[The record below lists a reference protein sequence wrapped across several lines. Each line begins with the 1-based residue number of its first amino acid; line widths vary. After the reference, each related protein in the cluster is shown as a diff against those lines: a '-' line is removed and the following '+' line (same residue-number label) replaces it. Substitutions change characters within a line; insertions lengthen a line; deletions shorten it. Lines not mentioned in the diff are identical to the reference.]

1 LTKSQQCAIIRIK
14 EITMTGIDKEW
25 LLEQLKKRDMNQS
38 DLARVLNRHRSAVSQ
53 LLAGKR
59 RLTVEEQDRIAEVF
73 GVSIGEISARRTPAN
88 AGFGERGQAPFKAEL
103 DERKKNGSK
112 RASHGDDDDLPDHP
126 IWGAMEG
133 TIKVMPGVDLTAPM
147 EFEWGGKLYNE

>member
-1 LTKSQQCAIIRIK
+1 
-14 EITMTGIDKEW
+14 MTGIDREW
-25 LLEQLKKRDMNQS
+25 LLAQLKKRNMNQS

-59 RLTVEEQDRIAEVF
+59 RLTVEEQDRISEVF
-73 GVSIGEISARRTPAN
+73 GVSVGEISARRALNN

-103 DERKKNGSK
+103 DVKKESGSK
-112 RASHGDDDDLPDHP
+112 RAPDVDDDDLPDHP

-133 TIKVMPGVDLTAPM
+133 TIKVMPDVDLTAPM